1 MSTIKNDQMLV
12 YSHLN
17 NITKGPGTSFK
28 SPALRQKYVRNVL
41 HTAHQYLTKVH
52 FNSTQDS
59 REISINVTSLCSN
72 PYDDVTDCEIR
83 GFNKNTKIYISQE

>member
-41 HTAHQYLTKVH
+41 HTAH
-52 FNSTQDS
+52 
-59 REISINVTSLCSN
+59 
-72 PYDDVTDCEIR
+72 
-83 GFNKNTKIYISQE
+83 